1 MEIYQQAIETL
12 LTHPQT
18 AAWPALAQL
27 CERAR
32 AHKPIAW
39 DFPLVAAKAVGGKQE
54 AAIPA
59 VGALTCAHMALILI
73 DDLLD
78 EDPRGAY
85 HQLGQARA
93 VNLASALAALGID
106 VLFKSR
112 ISQREL
118 AATML
123 NELMLRTAHGQD
135 LDVQN
140 AQTEEAYWAVTRAKS
155 SPYFGA
161 GLYLGALCADADI
174 DLATQLK
181 DFGELFGEMMQIHDD
196 LNDCLAN
203 PANADWLQGRSPLPI
218 LFAIRVPHLQR
229 ERFIELRGRVSDP
242 DALAEAQ
249 AILVSCGAI
258 SYSVNELM
266 LRQGLAERLLA
277 TISLADPAPLAALLA
292 STIAPVKH
300 LFAKIGA
307 DFPQS
312 LSVGSEM

>member
-1 MEIYQQAIETL
+1 M
-12 LTHPQT
+12 
-18 AAWPALAQL
+18 AWSALGLL

-32 AHKPIAW
+32 VHRPIAW
-39 DFPLVAAKAVGGKQE
+39 DFPVLAAQAVGGGRE

-93 VNLASALAALGID
+93 ANLASALAALGID
-106 VLFKSR
+106 VLLKSSL
-112 ISQREL
+112 SQRER
-118 AATML
+118 AAAML

-140 AQTEEAYWAVTRAKS
+140 SQTEEAYWAVTRAKS

-161 GLYLGALCADADI
+161 GLYLGALCADANI
-174 DLATQLK
+174 ELAGQLK
-181 DFGELFGEMMQIHDD
+181 EFGELFGEIMQIHDD
-196 LNDCLAN
+196 LNDCLAT
-203 PANADWLQGRSPLPI
+203 PANVDWLQGRSPLPI
-218 LFAIRVPHLQR
+218 LFAIRVAHPQQD
-229 ERFIELRGRVSDP
+229 RFIELRGGVSDP
-242 DALAEAQ
+242 AALAEAQ

-258 SYSVNELM
+258 SYSVNELV
-266 LRQGLAERLLA
+266 LRQGQAKRLLA
-277 TISLADPAPLAALLA
+277 TIHLADPAPLASLLA

-300 LFAKIGA
+300 LFAKVGA
-307 DFPQS
+307 EFPAS
-312 LSVGSEM
+312 L